1 MCKYYF
7 FLIFLF
13 IKTLIYSEGCSQKC
27 KNLCHYCCDF
37 YFCKKIFHPN
47 SPEHILINTL
57 EGENNCPVEGENKY
71 PVEGENNYPV
81 EGENNC
87 PVCLYKVNDSDIEF
101 VCGQNTKHFCHV
113 DCFFDTFLN
122 NDDFIF
128 FNNKEI
134 LCPFCKKNYI
144 PIVRLE
150 NFFLNNS
157 K

>member
-13 IKTLIYSEGCSQKC
+13 IKTLIYSKGYSQKC
-27 KNLCHYCCDF
+27 KNLCYYCCDF
-37 YFCKKIFHPN
+37 YFCKKIFHPT
-47 SPEHILINTL
+47 SPKHILISTL
-57 EGENNCPVEGENKY
+57 KEENDCS
-71 PVEGENNYPV
+71 
-81 EGENNC
+81 
-87 PVCLYKVNDSDIEF
+87 VCLDKINDPGIEF

-134 LCPFCKKNYI
+134 LCPFCKKNNI
-144 PIVRLE
+144 SIASLE
-150 NFFLNNS
+150 HFFLNNS
-157 K
+157 KFSTNKK